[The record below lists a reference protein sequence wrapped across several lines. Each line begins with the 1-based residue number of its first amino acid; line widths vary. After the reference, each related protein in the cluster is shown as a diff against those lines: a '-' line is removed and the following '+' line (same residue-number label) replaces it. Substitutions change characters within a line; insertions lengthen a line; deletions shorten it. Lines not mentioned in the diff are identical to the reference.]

1 MLEFDTVVV
10 KVNCLVL

>member
-10 KVNCLVL
+10 KVNHHVL